1 MNLKNDLFMKANL
14 FSLLIVTMLFQPAVK
29 GQEAWNL
36 RKDKNGIKVFS
47 RNVAGFK
54 FNELKVESFF
64 EGGVSQMVALV
75 LDANSQKEWAYKTIK
90 SEILKVNSES
100 DLIYYEEVEAPW
112 PFSNRDFVLHLNV
125 QQNPQNK
132 VVNINVEIVNDFLPE
147 KKDIVR
153 VKYFSATWVITQLN
167 NHQFKLDY
175 RIQID
180 PGTNIPAWLANL
192 FSTNAPYE
200 SFMHLKERI
209 KLPQYENAHPSFIV
223 D

>member
-1 MNLKNDLFMKANL
+1 MRTNL
-14 FSLLIVTMLFQPAVK
+14 FLLLLAIFLQSSVNA
-29 GQEAWNL
+29 QENWSL

-47 RNVAGFK
+47 RNVEGFK
-54 FNELKVESFF
+54 FNELKVESLF
-64 EGGVSQMVALV
+64 EGRVSQIVALV

-90 SEILKVNSES
+90 SEIIKRNSES
-100 DLIYYEEVEAPW
+100 DLIYYAEVEAPW

-125 QQNPQNK
+125 QQNPQSK
-132 VVNINVEIVNDFLPE
+132 TVTISVEIVNDFLPE

-153 VKYFSATWVITQLN
+153 VKYFSATWVITPVNSQ
-167 NHQFKLDY
+167 QFKLDY
-175 RIQID
+175 RIQVD
-180 PGTNIPAWLANL
+180 PGANIPAWLANL

>member
-1 MNLKNDLFMKANL
+1 MF
-14 FSLLIVTMLFQPAVK
+14 FQPVVK

-54 FNELKVESFF
+54 FNELKVESLF
-64 EGGVSQMVALV
+64 EGKMSQMVALV

-90 SEILKVNSES
+90 SEILKRNSES
-100 DLIYYEEVEAPW
+100 DLIYYAEVEAPW
-112 PFSNRDFVLHLNV
+112 PFGNRDFVLHLNV
-125 QQNPQNK
+125 QQNPQSK
-132 VVNINVEIVNDFLPE
+132 TVTINVEIVNDFLPK

-153 VKYFSATWVITQLN
+153 VKYFSATWVITPVN
-167 NHQFKLDY
+167 SHQFKLNY
-175 RIQID
+175 RIQVD
-180 PGTNIPAWLANL
+180 PGANIPAWLANL

-200 SFMHLKERI
+200 SFMHLNERI

>member
-1 MNLKNDLFMKANL
+1 MLLFTAI
-14 FSLLIVTMLFQPAVK
+14 FFQPAVK

-47 RNVAGFK
+47 RNAAGFK
-54 FNELKVESFF
+54 FNELRVESLF
-64 EGGVSQMVALV
+64 EGRISQMGAVV

-90 SEILKVNSES
+90 SEILKRNSES
-100 DLIYYEEVEAPW
+100 DLIYYAEVEAPW

-125 QQNPQNK
+125 QQNPQSK
-132 VVNINVEIVNDFLPE
+132 MITINVEIVNDLLPE
-147 KKDIVR
+147 KKYIVR
-153 VKYFSATWVITQLN
+153 IKYFSATWVITPVN
-167 NHQFKLDY
+167 SHQFKLDY
-175 RIQID
+175 RIQVD
-180 PGTNIPAWLANL
+180 PGANIPAWLANL